1 MNKIYNYYIY
11 TAYILLVSSIGSNIA
26 NIKILTDINVK
37 SIQELRSLFPFL
49 ILLINFLIISIK
61 YKFNFFKDLTPILYF
76 FFLTTIIQF
85 IGLLLSQYNIF
96 YLQFIFGTLS
106 IISLFIIIYK
116 TNNEDIFSKLFY
128 LNFYLIAF
136 LIIIFIYQNPKIV
149 YGSGMISIFG
159 HQIININSNGFSR
172 YLLFLYIYLYV
183 IYLLSNNINFYK
195 FLILLTISTLIFLYE
210 GRVNIG
216 ILLIINLVIFLKKI
230 NLLKKILLYLF
241 ISITPFILSIV
252 WQNQSQNNNYFDIS
266 NAPTF
271 RTGESAKG
279 KFETKKDYILSS
291 LSPNNLTTGRYDKW
305 KIILEYKQSINN
317 SIFGNGPEF
326 DRSLLNQKYKYSH
339 SEDSANGILYL
350 YLCGGILSVI
360 FFLLLA
366 IQQLQKIWK
375 NLIINNT
382 QNFIKNP
389 KVFVSIIC
397 FLYILI
403 RSLFE
408 NSFSVWSIDQVFFIL
423 FGCYWNFF
431 LEKSNKIKN

>member
-1 MNKIYNYYIY
+1 M
-11 TAYILLVSSIGSNIA
+11 
-26 NIKILTDINVK
+26 
-37 SIQELRSLFPFL
+37 
-49 ILLINFLIISIK
+49 
-61 YKFNFFKDLTPILYF
+61 
-76 FFLTTIIQF
+76 
-85 IGLLLSQYNIF
+85 SQYNIF

-172 YLLFLYIYLYV
+172 YLLFLYIYIFV
-183 IYLLSNNINFYK
+183 SFLLSNNLNFYK

-216 ILLIINLVIFLKKI
+216 ILLIINLIIFLRKLIFLKSYCYFFLYQLHLLSFRLYGKI
-230 NLLKKILLYLF
+230 NHKIIITLIFRTLQLLELQPLGKNIIQKKEY
-241 ISITPFILSIV
+241 ISSYLSI
-252 WQNQSQNNNYFDIS
+252 NKIS
-266 NAPTF
+266 
-271 RTGESAKG
+271 
-279 KFETKKDYILSS
+279 
-291 LSPNNLTTGRYDKW
+291 TGRYDKW
-305 KIILEYKQSINN
+305 KIILEYKQNITNT
-317 SIFGNGPEF
+317 IFGNGPEF
-326 DRSLLNQKYKYSH
+326 DRFLLNRYNKYPTGS
-339 SEDSANGILYL
+339 DSANGILYL

-423 FGCYWNFF
+423 FGCYWNFSWR
-431 LEKSNKIKN
+431 KVIK

>member
-1 MNKIYNYYIY
+1 MNKIYNYYIC
-11 TAYILLVSSIGSNIA
+11 TAYILLISSIGSNIA
-26 NIKILTDINVK
+26 NIKILTDFNVK
-37 SIQELRSLFPFL
+37 NIQELRSLFPLL
-49 ILLINFLIISIK
+49 ILLINFLIIFIK
-61 YKFNFFKDLTPILYF
+61 YKFNFFKDLTPILFF

-85 IGLLLSQYNIF
+85 IGLLLSQHNIF

-106 IISLFIIIYK
+106 LISLFIIVYK

-136 LIIIFIYQNPKIV
+136 LVIIFIYQNPNIT
-149 YGSGMISIFG
+149 YGSGWVNIFG

-172 YLLFLYIYLYV
+172 YLLFLYIYFFV
-183 IYLLSNNINFYK
+183 SFILSNNLNFYK

-216 ILLIINLVIFLKKI
+216 ILLIINLIIFFKKI
-230 NLLKKILLYLF
+230 NFFKKLLLFFF
-241 ISITPFILSIV
+241 ISITPFVISTI
-252 WQNQSQNNNYFDIS
+252 WQNNLKNNNYFDFWNS
-266 NAPTF
+266 PTF
-271 RTGESAKG
+271 RTATTGEKYN
-279 KFETKKDYILSS
+279 TKKEYILSY
-291 LSPNNLTTGRYDKW
+291 LSINKISTGRYDKW
-305 KIILEYKQSINN
+305 KIILEYKQNITNT
-317 SIFGNGPEF
+317 IFGNGPEF
-326 DRSLLNQKYKYSH
+326 DRFLLNRYNQYPTGS
-339 SEDSANGILYL
+339 DSANGILYL
-350 YLCGGILSVI
+350 YLCGGILSVL

-389 KVFVSIIC
+389 KVFVSTIC